1 MAVDFEDQKEEEIP
15 LAKWPFFLSACFIA
29 GLTFIFAYLQYAET
43 GEIGTWQLLGCIFA
57 SALASILL
65 FFPLFVEK
73 ALFLSFYGRKPKRG
87 RTPEKDFF
95 RLERNQGR
103 IGRTGGKNR

>member
-1 MAVDFEDQKEEEIP
+1 MAVDFEDQKKEIP

-43 GEIGTWQLLGCIFA
+43 GEIGTWQLLAVFLHRHLRV
-57 SALASILL
+57 SFF

-73 ALFLSFYGRKPKRG
+73 ALFLSFYGRKPKEEELQR
-87 RTPEKDFF
+87 KIFF
-95 RLERNQGR
+95 DLKKSRENWTDWR
-103 IGRTGGKNR
+103 